1 MHDAAKNA
9 SPEEASAMA
18 RRSALRRAERIDMVV
33 AATLLVLL
41 VFGWAVKLAP
51 IGQWP
56 RGDFLIVANARHA

>member
-51 IGQWP
+51 IGHWP